1 LVDAC
6 VNWTVGRWVLEGE
19 YVNRH
24 YTNEAH
30 KATHAYSM
38 YANYAMPI
46 KAGMFNKLSFQGR
59 FDGMTDNSTGTRSNG
74 HLITNQKA
82 RNRVTVGSTI
92 SNVQSPLLHADLR
105 LNFEKY
111 FYHEGVVAPEGSGDK
126 VSLELIVRF

>member
-1 LVDAC
+1 
-6 VNWTVGRWVLEGE
+6 
-19 YVNRH
+19 
-24 YTNEAH
+24 
-30 KATHAYSM
+30 
-38 YANYAMPI
+38 
-46 KAGMFNKLSFQGR
+46 
-59 FDGMTDNSTGTRSNG
+59 MTDNSTGTRSNG